1 MKKNEI
7 KKLEEIRDDLRE
19 ILLNVSQFNSLCKNF
34 SLKFTKKDFDYI
46 SNLSK
51 EISKIIKVKGE
62 DSSLRCYI
70 NTLAIEADLTFNNY
84 IPFTEKSKDILQ
96 EIHNDIRAIRLFL
109 D

>member
-7 KKLEEIRDDLRE
+7 KKLEEIRDDLRK
-19 ILLNVSQFNSLCKNF
+19 ILLKVSQFNSLCKNF

-62 DSSLRCYI
+62 DSSLRCNI

-96 EIHNDIRAIRLFL
+96 EIHNDLRAIRLFL